1 MNAPT
6 EAGIRTVGLLGGV
19 GSGKS
24 TVARFLAKILPGR
37 LIDAD
42 AEVGHLLENLEIS
55 QKIELLLGPGLLL
68 PNNKINRAKLG
79 EAVFGNPAMRKKLE
93 NLLHPAVRDAVH
105 QQLDELEESHN
116 DWGILDIPLLME
128 NGLSTICDF
137 LVFVDT
143 PEADRRTRACERHR
157 WTAKEWK
164 ARELAQ
170 ADLDTKQTAADAIL
184 VNVGSLE
191 DLKSATGDLL
201 PLLCELPPRPLRDR
215 WPQ

>member
-1 MNAPT
+1 
-6 EAGIRTVGLLGGV
+6 
-19 GSGKS
+19 
-24 TVARFLAKILPGR
+24 
-37 LIDAD
+37 
-42 AEVGHLLENLEIS
+42 
-55 QKIELLLGPGLLL
+55 
-68 PNNKINRAKLG
+68 
-79 EAVFGNPAMRKKLE
+79 
-93 NLLHPAVRDAVH
+93 
-105 QQLDELEESHN
+105 
-116 DWGILDIPLLME
+116 ME

-143 PEADRRTRACERHR
+143 PEADRRTRACERHG
-157 WTAKEWK
+157 WTTKEWK